1 MNIFEKIEFY
11 KKQYEELHVVPDM
24 IDSYLSGYDIEDKSV
39 DDMMKEFFHVFG
51 DCSITNKDFV
61 CVAKSLGYEHK
72 QVSVNGERFYTL
84 IKG

>member
-1 MNIFEKIEFY
+1 MNILEKYKFY
-11 KKQYEELHVVPDM
+11 KEQYDELSIVFDD

-39 DDMMKEFFHVFG
+39 DDMMKEFFYVFG

-72 QVSVNGERFYTL
+72 QISVNGERFYTL